1 MWAKGVTVSVMTPQG
16 SSISR
21 RQLLI
26 AGGGGAALLYA
37 ARGALLAGRPGPLAG
52 APPEA
57 AAGLAPGLRA
67 LPFADDFANPALPG
81 WDVRRPVAIL
91 GATAFG
97 FTHPM
102 STTLD
107 RTDVLAGRGT
117 VIGLDGPLAGSSV
130 PGLMETT
137 EAFVFEPDV
146 AHALRFRVAGSH
158 QRADRLPASTV
169 TASLPGLGISS
180 QVTRRPGDGFLE
192 FELAVPR
199 QETAK
204 MSTIVF
210 RSENAPG
217 QAGLLL
223 ESVSLDRL
231 GAAQ

>member
-1 MWAKGVTVSVMTPQG
+1 MWPEGVTVNVMAPHG
-16 SSISR
+16 SGISR

-26 AGGGGAALLYA
+26 VGGGGAALLYA
-37 ARGALLAGRPGPLAG
+37 ARGALMAGRPRPPTG
-52 APPEA
+52 ATTEA
-57 AAGLAPGLRA
+57 PTGLAPEVRA
-67 LPFADDFANPALPG
+67 LPFADDFANAALPG

-91 GATAFG
+91 GTTPFG
-97 FTHPM
+97 FIHPM
-102 STTLD
+102 SATLD

-117 VIGLDGPLAGSSV
+117 VIGLDGPMAGSSV
-130 PGLMETT
+130 PGLIETT
-137 EAFVFEPDV
+137 EAFVFEPGV

-169 TASLPGLGISS
+169 TASLPGLGLST
-180 QVTRRPGDGFLE
+180 QVTRRPGDGFRE

-199 QETAK
+199 QATAK

-223 ESVSLDRL
+223 ESVALDRL
-231 GAAQ
+231 DAAQ